1 MIKLIRGGLM
11 NVRLIALNALI
22 DIISKK
28 GYSNL
33 VVNQTINKS
42 NLSPQDRSLLTK
54 IVYGTL
60 QNYYL
65 LEWEVNKYIS
75 NKTNSKIKLLLL
87 MSCYQ
92 LRFLDNVPSYAIINE
107 AVSITKVIHCSW
119 AAGFVNAVLRKLNDN
134 PQGPKLDDFK
144 AEFEYYSIKYSYPY
158 WLIKMWVKHYG
169 EEVTLKILQD
179 KREPNIS
186 LRVNTLK
193 TTKENLL
200 KNPSFIEGN
209 LSPDAL
215 IYKGEEGLGTL
226 QELKDGLVVVQD
238 EASQMSALTLNPS
251 KNTRVLDMC
260 AAPGTKSTHLAQI
273 MENTG
278 EITAIDLH
286 EHRVEL
292 IKESLIRLGVNSVKT
307 LVYDSTKLEELY
319 QNESFDYIL
328 LDAPCSGFGVA
339 KRKPDILINT
349 HQESLD
355 EIINLQSKLLKVAS
369 NLLKKGGFM
378 VYSTC
383 TLNKK
388 ENELQ
393 IANLLK
399 ERKDIKLI
407 NEQTIYPFLYDSD
420 GFYIARLEKVGV

>member
-355 EIINLQSKLLKVAS
+355 EIINLQSKLLKVTS
-369 NLLKKGGFM
+369 NLLKR
-378 VYSTC
+378 VDLWY
-383 TLNKK
+383 
-388 ENELQ
+388 
-393 IANLLK
+393 ILLA
-399 ERKDIKLI
+399 L
-407 NEQTIYPFLYDSD
+407 
-420 GFYIARLEKVGV
+420 

>member
-1 MIKLIRGGLM
+1 M

-75 NKTNSKIKLLLL
+75 SKTNSKLKLLLL

>member
-1 MIKLIRGGLM
+1 M

-107 AVSITKVIHCSW
+107 AVSITKVIQCSW

>member
-1 MIKLIRGGLM
+1 M

-22 DIISKK
+22 DIINKK

-355 EIINLQSKLLKVAS
+355 EIINLQTKLLKVAS

>member
-1 MIKLIRGGLM
+1 M

>member
-1 MIKLIRGGLM
+1 M

-22 DIISKK
+22 DIINKK